1 MQMIV
6 KGLRIRSKSG
16 VNRIIRHLQNGDDNE
31 AVTFLQGT
39 AADIQD
45 MHRDSL
51 ARGAAY
57 SVRHWIVA
65 PHEMMDRPQMRQVL
79 DMIANEFEFD
89 VHRAVVVEHRKKRST
104 QDAADLH
111 WHVLVGEVDPVTGRV
126 LKSSFDRVVHEL
138 VARASEY
145 AFGHPFVAGKHTETV
160 IKGLRKRGMTC
171 AADGLER
178 TLLPMPPIPAE
189 AFTHAQ
195 HQEKKRL
202 GLDLPALRQI
212 VKDAASD
219 TISRADLVEALSA
232 AGLEVKAGDK
242 PGTWIVVNTA
252 DGILVG
258 ALHRLAGRR
267 KSEVNMLMEPMAP
280 AVSTAPVQ
288 KPPTS
293 KDHSISQGLQ
303 ESRTPDFIVPSQPT
317 QPERPAIAR
326 SSFAQIA
333 EELTVME
340 NKASNDLLTSFP
352 VFKPTSVMKRIKEEL
367 RDANAKLKATRDRR
381 WDIHEQLSKAPRVQ
395 WWCYAIG
402 LAASRRRRIQDLER
416 ALVAAEKE
424 KQRLQIT
431 VSGRESALYREETNA
446 KELHAEQVR
455 DVSRKH
461 KSAREILERIEHI
474 RTMIS
479 EDPALADK
487 GVAHLMSVAEMR
499 PGRRTSPEPCKDLLS
514 VRRP

>member
-31 AVTFLQGT
+31 TVTFLRGT

-89 VHRAVVVEHRKKRST
+89 AHRAVVVEHRKKRST
-104 QDAADLH
+104 QDATDLH

-202 GLDLPALRQI
+202 RLDLPALRQI
-212 VKDAASD
+212 VRDAASD
-219 TISRADLVEALSA
+219 ATTRADLVEALST
-232 AGLEVKAGDK
+232 AGLDVKAGDK
-242 PGTWIVVNTA
+242 PGTWIVVKTV

-258 ALHRLAGRR
+258 ALHMLASRR
-267 KSEVNMLMEPMAP
+267 KLEVNMLMEP
-280 AVSTAPVQ
+280 AVSTAPVE

-293 KDHSISQGLQ
+293 KDHSISQGPK
-303 ESRTPDFIVPSQPT
+303 ERRAPDFIVPLQPT
-317 QPERPAIAR
+317 QPEPPHIAR

-333 EELTVME
+333 EELRVME
-340 NKASNDLLTSFP
+340 RKASNDLLTSFP
-352 VFKPTSVMKRIKEEL
+352 VFQPTSAIKRIKEEL
-367 RDANAKLKATRDRR
+367 RDGNAKLKATRDRR
-381 WDIHEQLSKAPRVQ
+381 WDIHEQLSKAPPVQ

-402 LAASRRRRIQDLER
+402 LAARRRRRIQDLER
-416 ALVAAEKE
+416 ALIAAEKE
-424 KQRLQIT
+424 KQRLQIA
-431 VSGRESALYREETNA
+431 VSGGESALYREEAQA
-446 KELHAEQVR
+446 KELHSEQVR
-455 DVSRKH
+455 NVSRKH
-461 KSAREILERIEHI
+461 KSAREILECIDHV

-499 PGRRTSPEPCKDLLS
+499 PGRRTSPEPCNDLVS

>member
-1 MQMIV
+1 MQMII

-16 VNRIIRHLQNGDDNE
+16 INRLIRHLRNGDDNE
-31 AVTFLQGT
+31 TIAFLRGT
-39 AADIQD
+39 ASDIQD
-45 MHRDSL
+45 MHSDAL
-51 ARGAAY
+51 FKGAAY

-65 PHEMMDRPQMRQVL
+65 PHAMMDRPQMRRVL
-79 DMIANEFEFD
+79 DMIAKEFEFD
-89 VHRAVVVEHRKKRST
+89 ADRAVVVEHRKRRST
-104 QDAADLH
+104 QDATELH
-111 WHVLVGEVDPVTGRV
+111 WHVLVGEVDPVTGCV

-145 AFGHPFVAGKHTETV
+145 AFGHPFVAGKHTHTV

-178 TLLPMPPIPAE
+178 TLLLMPPIPAE

-212 VKDAASD
+212 VRDATSD
-219 TISRADLVEALSA
+219 GTSRAGLVEALSA

-267 KSEVNMLMEPMAP
+267 KSEVDMLMEP
-280 AVSTAPVQ
+280 AVSTLPIQ

-293 KDHSISQGLQ
+293 KDHSISQELK
-303 ESRTPDFIVPSQPT
+303 ESRAPDFTVPLQPT
-317 QPERPAIAR
+317 QPERPTVAR
-326 SSFAQIA
+326 SSFAQVA
-333 EELTVME
+333 EELAVME

-352 VFKPTSVMKRIKEEL
+352 VFKPTPAVKQIKEEL
-367 RDANAKLKATRDRR
+367 RDANGKLKATRDRR

-402 LAASRRRRIQDLER
+402 LAARRRRRIQDLER
-416 ALVAAEKE
+416 ALIVAEKE
-424 KQRLQIT
+424 KQRLQIS
-431 VSGRESALYREETNA
+431 VSGRESALHREETRA

-461 KSAREILERIEHI
+461 KSAREILERIDRI

-499 PGRRTSPEPCKDLLS
+499 LGRWTSPEQFTDLVS
-514 VRRP
+514 AKQP